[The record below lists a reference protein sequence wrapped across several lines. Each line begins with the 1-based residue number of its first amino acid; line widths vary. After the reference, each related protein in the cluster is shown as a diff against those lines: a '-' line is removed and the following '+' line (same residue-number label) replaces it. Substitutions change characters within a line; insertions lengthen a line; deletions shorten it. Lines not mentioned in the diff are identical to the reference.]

1 MDARFT
7 AEQDQIRSALRDLL
21 RRRCGPAE
29 SRSAADT
36 PAGYDPA
43 LWTALAEQLGLPAL
57 ALPEE
62 YGGVGCSVTELALA
76 CEETGRVLAATPL
89 LSTAVLVAP
98 LVLALG
104 TDAQRTDLL
113 PRLASG
119 SLTAAL
125 AAPPATALAL
135 TADNTGDWSGG
146 GRAGGVQARRVPDTT
161 SGPPPSTPPPTRH
174 ATEPRAAAAPGG
186 SEAAAAGRSAAAGVG
201 SPAGAAAGGPGAVP
215 GGSSV
220 VPAAESSGI
229 TPPAG
234 TAPGGSGAV
243 TVGHSASAGSP
254 VDAAPEGSG
263 SAAAEPSG
271 IAPGAGAARAGRPS
285 LPVAGHHMIAPR
297 AVAAPGGP
305 EAVTV
310 GRSAAAGVGSPVGA
324 APEGSGIEPRAGAAP
339 VGRMTVPPAEQSAA
353 QSAEPSAHLAGR
365 SSPAPPPRGSGWRLY
380 GQVDQ
385 VLDGHSADVLLVAA
399 HAGGFARSRTLL
411 FVVRGDAPGLVR
423 TRQTALDATRPQAR
437 VQLRDVEA
445 ELLGAD
451 DGADVLGALA
461 RTGDTAAA
469 VLACEAVGAADRVLE
484 MTVEHVGQREQ
495 FGRAIGS
502 FQAVKHR
509 LADVYVQL
517 QAARSAAY
525 FAAWAAVHEG
535 QRAGGLALAQA
546 LEALR
551 TAAAEG
557 IQLHGGIGFT
567 WEHEA
572 QRYFKRATS
581 DELLFGP
588 AHRLRAHAA
597 DAARLFTRAEVTV

>member
-7 AEQDQIRSALRDLL
+7 AEQDEIRGALRELL
-21 RRRCGPAE
+21 RKRCGPGE
-29 SRSAADT
+29 SRCAADT

-43 LWTALAEQLGLPAL
+43 LWTALAEQLGLPGL
-57 ALPEE
+57 ALPDK

-89 LSTAVLVAP
+89 LGTAVLTAP
-98 LVLALG
+98 LILALG
-104 TDAQRTDLL
+104 TEAQRADLL
-113 PRLASG
+113 PRIASG
-119 SLTAAL
+119 SLTATL

-135 TADNTGDWSGG
+135 TGDNRGDWAGG
-146 GRAGGVQARRVPDTT
+146 GRAGGVQARRVPGTGVCD
-161 SGPPPSTPPPTRH
+161 PPPAGAMGTGGSTGVGAEQQ
-174 ATEPRAAAAPGG
+174 ATVPVAGAGPAGLSVAAGSEQLAAALG
-186 SEAAAAGRSAAAGVG
+186 AGADPVGRPAAAGVG
-201 SPAGAAAGGPGAVP
+201 
-215 GGSSV
+215 
-220 VPAAESSGI
+220 
-229 TPPAG
+229 
-234 TAPGGSGAV
+234 
-243 TVGHSASAGSP
+243 
-254 VDAAPEGSG
+254 
-263 SAAAEPSG
+263 
-271 IAPGAGAARAGRPS
+271 
-285 LPVAGHHMIAPR
+285 
-297 AVAAPGGP
+297 
-305 EAVTV
+305 
-310 GRSAAAGVGSPVGA
+310 
-324 APEGSGIEPRAGAAP
+324 
-339 VGRMTVPPAEQSAA
+339 
-353 QSAEPSAHLAGR
+353 
-365 SSPAPPPRGSGWRLY
+365 GWRLY

-385 VLDGHSADVLLVAA
+385 VLDGHSAGLLLVAA

-411 FVVRGDAPGLVR
+411 FLVRGDAPGLVR
-423 TRQTALDATRPQAR
+423 TRQTALDATRPLAR

-469 VLACEAVGAADRVLE
+469 VLACEAVGAADRVLG
-484 MTVEHVGQREQ
+484 MTVEYVGQREQ
-495 FGRAIGS
+495 FGRPIGS

-517 QAARSAAY
+517 QAARSAAC
-525 FAAWAAVHEG
+525 FAAWAAGHEE
-535 QRAGGLALAQA
+535 QRVGGLALAQA

-572 QRYFKRATS
+572 QRYFKRATG

-597 DAARLFTRAEVTV
+597 DVARLFDGAEVSV